1 MRKGRTFQVF
11 ARKLF
16 GAKCGR
22 LKKVIPVYLI
32 VYAGLCSAGVQIQI
46 APFIFWLMT
55 GTFTAGV
62 MWRALS
68 SDGNAADMQ
77 NMLMLPI
84 DSREFVFSYAA
95 ALGAYTILT
104 KTAVLFCVLLAVS
117 DWNAAEIAG
126 GLLSAGCGV
135 TVTAAVYSM
144 QKSRYGKSGVV
155 WAAVLAASVFFLR
168 DTFWG
173 YAVQA
178 GSIALA
184 LRILYSADGFSF
196 FHQGKER
203 RRPLRMHRTH
213 SVLRYFFRYLW
224 FHKNYLVNTG
234 IMWGAACVLP
244 LLFRQAGGSFMV
256 PVGFAVLSLNTP
268 LCILLSCDPA
278 LEQAVRFLPGQRKA
292 FCVPY
297 VLFLFL
303 CNLAAD
309 SIFLISWQLQAGN
322 ISAGMAAAGLG
333 FAFLSAV
340 LSVLLEWFFP
350 IRRWKIESDLWH
362 HPRKYLVPGVMLLLA
377 GILAF

>member
-1 MRKGRTFQVF
+1 MNAMYNLLLAVLLSVF
-11 ARKLF
+11 AELINAGGVTWPAIAVDTAVSYILEMLISVFLPFTDWGHKAALKR
-16 GAKCGR
+16 AKPGTPKFR
-22 LKKVIPVYLI
+22 
-32 VYAGLCSAGVQIQI
+32 
-46 APFIFWLMT
+46 FI
-55 GTFTAGV
+55 TAGV
-62 MWRALS
+62 TSIPYATLMS
-68 SDGNAADMQ
+68 AA
-77 NMLMLPI
+77 
-84 DSREFVFSYAA
+84 
-95 ALGAYTILT
+95 
-104 KTAVLFCVLLAVS
+104 
-117 DWNAAEIAG
+117 
-126 GLLSAGCGV
+126 
-135 TVTAAVYSM
+135 
-144 QKSRYGKSGVV
+144 KSRYGKSGVV

-203 RRPLRMHRTH
+203 RRPLRTHRTH

-244 LLFRQAGGSFMV
+244 LLFRQAGGSFMI

-350 IRRWKIESDLWH
+350 IRGWKIESDLWH